1 VEYDNMTMPNFLII
15 GAGKSGT
22 TSLYHYLKQHPEIY
36 MSPVK
41 EPKFFAV
48 EGKTLDFRGPNDEAH
63 MNRKSVTDLGAYRA
77 LFRGVTDE
85 KAIGEASPLYLYS
98 PEAPGR
104 IKHHIPEAKL
114 IAILRNPV
122 DRAFSS
128 YLHCIRDRGEPLKD
142 FAQALG
148 EEETRIENGWG
159 PIWHYKNVGFY
170 SVQLERYF
178 DTFGREQI
186 KVFLYED
193 LKGDPVGVLQ
203 SICRF
208 LEVGDTRLP
217 DLSLKH
223 NISGVPR
230 SRLVHELLNKPNP
243 IKSAFRPLLPAKLR
257 KRLNLNLTG
266 RNLVRPQLS
275 PEVRKQLIEVYSE
288 DILKLQELIDRD
300 VSYWL
305 EAHDNLGHVAAP

>member
-1 VEYDNMTMPNFLII
+1 MTMPNFLII

-22 TSLYHYLKQHPEIY
+22 TSLYHYLRQHPEIY

-48 EGKTLDFRGPNDEAH
+48 EGKKLDFRGPNDDEH
-63 MNRKSVTDLGAYRA
+63 MNRKSITDVDAYRA
-77 LFRGVTDE
+77 LFGGVTDE

-104 IKHHIPEAKL
+104 IKHYLPEVKL

-128 YLHCIRDRGEPLKD
+128 YLHCIRDRGEPLDD
-142 FAQALG
+142 FAQALQ
-148 EEETRIENGWG
+148 EEERRIENGWG

-170 SVQLERYF
+170 SAQLERYF
-178 DTFGREQI
+178 DTFRRDQI
-186 KVFLYED
+186 KIFLYDD
-193 LKGDPVGVLQ
+193 LKGDPTGVLR
-203 SICRF
+203 SIFSF

-217 DLSLKH
+217 DLSVKH

-257 KRLNLNLTG
+257 KRLNFNLTG

-275 PEVRKQLIEVYSE
+275 PEVRKQLIDVYSE
-288 DILKLQELIDRD
+288 DILKVQGLIDRD
-300 VSYWL
+300 LSRWL
-305 EAHDNLGHVAAP
+305 EGLENPGHMAAH

>member
-1 VEYDNMTMPNFLII
+1 MTMPNFLII

-48 EGKTLDFRGPNDEAH
+48 EGKTLDFQGPSDQREI
-63 MNRKSVTDLGAYRA
+63 NRKSITDIDAYRA
-77 LFRGVTDE
+77 LFRGVTNE

-104 IKHHIPEAKL
+104 IKHYVPEARL
-114 IAILRNPV
+114 IVVLRNPV
-122 DRAFSS
+122 ERAFSS

-142 FAQALG
+142 FAQALR

-170 SVQLERYF
+170 SAQLGRYF
-178 DTFGREQI
+178 DTFGRNQV

-193 LKGDPVGVLQ
+193 LKGDTVGVLQ
-203 SICRF
+203 SIFRF
-208 LEVGDTRLP
+208 LGVGDARLP

-230 SRLVHELLNKPNP
+230 SRLVHELLNKPNSV
-243 IKSAFRPLLPAKLR
+243 KSAFRPLLPAKLR
-257 KRLNLNLTG
+257 KRLNHSLTG
-266 RNLVRPQLS
+266 RNLVKPQLS
-275 PEVRKQLIEVYSE
+275 PKVRKQLIETYSE
-288 DILKLQELIDRD
+288 DILKVQKLIHRD
-300 VSYWL
+300 LSRWL
-305 EAHDNLGHVAAP
+305 EG

>member
-1 VEYDNMTMPNFLII
+1 MTMPNFLII

-22 TSLYHYLKQHPEIY
+22 TSLYHYLRQHPEIY

-48 EGKTLDFRGPNDEAH
+48 EGKKLDFRGPNDDEH
-63 MNRKSVTDLGAYRA
+63 MNRKSITDVDAYRA
-77 LFRGVTDE
+77 LFGGVTDE

-98 PEAPGR
+98 PEAAGR
-104 IKHHIPEAKL
+104 IKHYLPEVKL

-128 YLHCIRDRGEPLKD
+128 YLHCIRDRGEPLDD
-142 FAQALG
+142 FAQALQ
-148 EEETRIENGWG
+148 EEERRIENGWG

-170 SVQLERYF
+170 SAQLERYF
-178 DTFGREQI
+178 DTFRRDQI
-186 KVFLYED
+186 KIFLYDD
-193 LKGDPVGVLQ
+193 LKGDPTGVLR
-203 SICRF
+203 SIFSF

-217 DLSLKH
+217 DLSVKH

-257 KRLNLNLTG
+257 KRLNFNLTG

-275 PEVRKQLIEVYSE
+275 PEVRKQLIDVYSE
-288 DILKLQELIDRD
+288 DILKVQGLIDRD
-300 VSYWL
+300 LSRWL
-305 EAHDNLGHVAAP
+305 EGHENPGHMAAH

>member
-1 VEYDNMTMPNFLII
+1 MTMPNFLII

-22 TSLYHYLKQHPEIY
+22 TSLYHYLKQHPEVY

-41 EPKFFAV
+41 EPKFFAL
-48 EGKTLDFRGPNDEAH
+48 EGKKLDFRGPNDDAH
-63 MNRKSVTDLGAYRA
+63 MNRKSVTDLDAYRA
-77 LFRGVTDE
+77 LFRGVADE
-85 KAIGEASPLYLYS
+85 KAVGEASPLYLYS
-98 PEAPGR
+98 PEAPAR
-104 IKHHIPEAKL
+104 IRRYIPEARL

-142 FAQALG
+142 FAQALR

-159 PIWHYKNVGFY
+159 PIWHYKHVGFY
-170 SVQLERYF
+170 SAQLERYF
-178 DTFGREQI
+178 DTFRRDQI

-193 LKGDPVGVLQ
+193 LQDDPVGMLQ
-203 SICRF
+203 SIFRF
-208 LEVGDTRLP
+208 LGVGDARLP
-217 DLSLKH
+217 DISLRH

-257 KRLNLNLTG
+257 KRLNHNLTG
-266 RNLVRPQLS
+266 RNLVKPQLS
-275 PEVRKQLIEVYSE
+275 PEVRRQLIKAYSE
-288 DILKLQELIDRD
+288 DILKVQELIDRD
-300 VSYWL
+300 LSGWL
-305 EAHDNLGHVAAP
+305 EAHENLGQTGTP

>member
-1 VEYDNMTMPNFLII
+1 MTMPNFLII

-48 EGKTLDFRGPNDEAH
+48 EGKTLDFRGPNDDAH
-63 MNRKSVTDLGAYRA
+63 MNRKSITDIDTYRA
-77 LFRGVTDE
+77 LFSGVTNE

-104 IKHHIPEAKL
+104 IRHYIPQARL

-122 DRAFSS
+122 ERAFSS
-128 YLHCIRDRGEPLKD
+128 YLHCIRDRGEPLQD
-142 FAQALG
+142 FAQALQ
-148 EEETRIENGWG
+148 EEETRIANGWG
-159 PIWHYKNVGFY
+159 PIWHYKNAGFY
-170 SVQLERYF
+170 SPQLERYF
-178 DTFGREQI
+178 DTFRREQI

-193 LKGDPVGVLQ
+193 LKGDPAGVLQ
-203 SICRF
+203 SIYRF
-208 LEVGDTRLP
+208 LEVGHTRLP
-217 DLSLKH
+217 DISLKN

-275 PEVRKQLIEVYSE
+275 PEVRGQLIDLYSE
-288 DILKLQELIDRD
+288 DILKVQELIDRD
-300 VSYWL
+300 LSRWL
-305 EAHDNLGHVAAP
+305 EGHENLGHVATP